1 MKKINSLFFYSVFSI
16 FFTIGIAVK
25 SNTSLLTL
33 NLRQLISSKAVA
45 QVELPDVESE
55 LPNVEDTEEIINEP
69 EQLLDEF
76 EYQDG
81 DYWQS
86 LCDLY
91 NQTGQVEQAKEACEK
106 IIELGTDDDDP
117 DVWLARGNSLFQ
129 SGQYVEAIASY
140 NKAVEIEE
148 NYSLALTYRCASYFQ
163 LALYEEAIADCEAAL
178 EKDGDWKNGS
188 PVFAWYFKGLA
199 LSRIERPE
207 AALINY
213 ERAIAHSPESDLVHA
228 ERCRTLLILSKQ
240 QEIEPCIEDKA
251 IARYEQTLIKNPND
265 AIALTN
271 QGLFFEALGR
281 EYRAFDS
288 YNRALEILPRSPFI
302 ATRRCAVA
310 SELGNYDEALASCD
324 LALESNRVVNSSEL
338 ALVWT
343 QRSRALIGLEQY
355 EEALN
360 SATRAI
366 AINQG
371 VAEAWNNQGVSL
383 WYLERPEEALIV
395 IERAIDIEPEYT
407 RALYNYGR
415 ILSSIEQYEEA
426 LNFYDRALDTSID
439 KTNDI
444 ELADVWVN
452 RSVALFNLNRCRD
465 AFEST
470 REAITLDSD
479 SFEGWYNQG
488 VTLSCLGENQL
499 ALEAYERADELSP
512 ENPIIY
518 IGRAIALENLGLYQE
533 ALAIVEAALELD
545 DSYEPALNSRDR
557 LISVINRT
565 NFSSETNF

>member
-1 MKKINSLFFYSVFSI
+1 MEKINILVLYSVFSI

-33 NLRQLISSKAVA
+33 NLRQFINSKALA

-55 LPNVEDTEEIINEP
+55 LPDVEDAEEIIDEP
-69 EQLLDEF
+69 QQILDDF
-76 EYQDG
+76 EYQDS

-86 LCDLY
+86 LCDLF
-91 NQTGQVEQAKEACEK
+91 NQTGQVEKAQEACRK
-106 IIELGTDDDDP
+106 IIELGTDEEP

-129 SGQYVEAIASY
+129 SGEYVEAIASY
-140 NKAVEIEE
+140 NEAVEIEE

-188 PVFAWYFKGLA
+188 PVLAWYFKGLA
-199 LSRIERPE
+199 LSRLERPE

-228 ERCRTLLILSKQ
+228 ERCRTLLTLSKQ

-251 IARYEQTLIKNPND
+251 IARYERTLIENPND
-265 AIALTN
+265 VIVLTN

-281 EYRAFDS
+281 EYQAFDS
-288 YNRALEILPRSPFI
+288 YNRALEILPQSPFI
-302 ATRRCAVA
+302 AARRCAVA
-310 SELGNYDEALASCD
+310 SELGNYEEALASCN
-324 LALESNRVVNSSEL
+324 LALESDRVVNSSEL
-338 ALVWT
+338 ALIWT

-355 EEALN
+355 EEASN
-360 SATRAI
+360 SATKAI

-371 VAEAWNNQGVSL
+371 VAEAWNNQGISL
-383 WYLERPEEALIV
+383 WYLGRPEEALIA

-407 RALYNYGR
+407 RALFNYGR

-426 LNFYDRALDTSID
+426 LNFYDRALETSID
-439 KTNDI
+439 KMNEIEVADI
-444 ELADVWVN
+444 WVN
-452 RSVALFNLNRCRD
+452 RSVALFNLDRCRD

-470 REAITLDSD
+470 KEAIALDPD

-488 VTLSCLGENQL
+488 VTLSCLGENRL
-499 ALEAYERADELSP
+499 ALEAYERADELNP

-518 IGRAIALENLGLYQE
+518 TGRAVALENLGLYQE

-557 LISVINRT
+557 LISLINRT
-565 NFSSETNF
+565 NFSNESNL

>member
-1 MKKINSLFFYSVFSI
+1 MKKYSLDFFYPVFII

-33 NLRQLISSKAVA
+33 NLRQSLDLKAVA

-55 LPNVEDTEEIINEP
+55 LPSAEDTEEIINEP
-69 EQLLDEF
+69 EQLLDNF
-76 EYQDG
+76 EYQDS

-86 LCDLY
+86 LCDLF
-91 NQTGQVEQAKEACEK
+91 NQTGQVEKAKEACGK
-106 IIELGTDDDDP
+106 IIELGDDDENP
-117 DVWLARGNSLFQ
+117 DVWLARGNTLFQ

-140 NKAVEIEE
+140 NEAVEIEE

-163 LALYEEAIADCEAAL
+163 LALYEEAIADCETAL

-188 PVFAWYFKGLA
+188 PVLAWYFKGLA
-199 LSRIERPE
+199 LSRLERPE

-213 ERAIAHSPESDLVHA
+213 ERAITHSPESNLVHA
-228 ERCRTLLILSKQ
+228 ERCRTLLTLSKQ

-251 IARYEQTLIKNPND
+251 IARYEQSLVKNPND
-265 AIALTN
+265 VIVLTN

-281 EYRAFDS
+281 ENRAIDS
-288 YNRALEILPRSPFI
+288 YDRALEILPQSSFI
-302 ATRRCAVA
+302 ATHRCAVA
-310 SELGNYDEALASCD
+310 NEIGNHEKALASCD
-324 LALESNRVVNSSEL
+324 LALESDRAFNSSDL

-360 SATRAI
+360 SATKAI
-366 AINQG
+366 SINQG

-383 WYLERPEEALIV
+383 WYLERPEEALIAV
-395 IERAIDIEPEYT
+395 ERALDIEPEYT
-407 RALYNYGR
+407 RALFNYGR
-415 ILSSIEQYEEA
+415 IISSIGQYEEA
-426 LNFYDRALDTSID
+426 LKFYDRALETSID
-439 KTNDI
+439 RINEI

-470 REAITLDSD
+470 TEAIAIDSN

-488 VTLSCLGENQL
+488 VTLSCLEENRL
-499 ALEAYERADELSP
+499 ALEAYERADKLNP

-518 IGRAIALENLGLYQE
+518 TGRAIALENLGLYQE
-533 ALAIVEAALELD
+533 ALAVIEVALGLD
-545 DSYEPALNSRDR
+545 ESYEPALNSRDR
-557 LISVINRT
+557 LISIINQT
-565 NFSSETNF
+565 NFSNENNL